1 MKLTWQKILSESYLT
16 PQALLYDLQL
26 SDAFDVSADSLFKT
40 RVPKPF
46 AEKMI
51 KGDIHD
57 PLLLQVLPQA
67 AEFEKVVGFVTDP
80 LAEQQSNPI
89 AGVLHKYPS
98 RVLLTLR
105 GSCAVNCRYCFRRHF
120 DYADNRVDLSRFNEI
135 TNYINSQ
142 PLVNEVILSGGD
154 PLMAKDQQ
162 LLEVVRQLEALPQL
176 KRLRIHTRLP
186 VVIPERM
193 TDELVKLLSQTRLTV
208 FFVLHINHPNEID
221 DKLIEYLLPLKQK
234 GIQLL
239 NQSVLLQNINDNAD
253 TLVLLSEKLSDAGV
267 LPYYLFL
274 PDRVAGTAHF
284 DVEMTKA
291 KHLVEQMAERLPG
304 YLVPKLAR
312 EEPGQG
318 SKNWLNL

>member
-16 PQALLYDLQL
+16 PQALLDDLQL